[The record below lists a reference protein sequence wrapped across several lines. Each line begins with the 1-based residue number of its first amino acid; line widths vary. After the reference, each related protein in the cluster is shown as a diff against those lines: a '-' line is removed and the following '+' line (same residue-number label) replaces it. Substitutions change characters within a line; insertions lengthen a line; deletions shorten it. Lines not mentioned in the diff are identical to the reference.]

1 MGGGAWSDDPEKV
14 AGNGAGEEKSFLDRA
29 WVLTVIRGSDY
40 SFGRLEALEPS
51 CIVRDRVDW

>member
-1 MGGGAWSDDPEKV
+1 
-14 AGNGAGEEKSFLDRA
+14 
-29 WVLTVIRGSDY
+29 VLTVIRGSDY